1 MLLHLVTIVML
12 VLFTMMFSR
21 MGQSLPTGHFSVA
34 GYLSL
39 GPSPGYFSFRVVR
52 DRKRQGNWQ
61 LQTRFATQTDHGR
74 KLQVLL
80 CVLTRRAYM
89 YGCIEIRGRRLIA
102 GVYMMLQVAKLN
114 PPKSFRSMGIEGAFD
129 IPSMSLEAVVELID
143 TGAAKNSK
151 KKQKKHGWFVLNETS
166 VRGGAQR

>member
-1 MLLHLVTIVML
+1 
-12 VLFTMMFSR
+12 
-21 MGQSLPTGHFSVA
+21 
-34 GYLSL
+34 
-39 GPSPGYFSFRVVR
+39 
-52 DRKRQGNWQ
+52 
-61 LQTRFATQTDHGR
+61 
-74 KLQVLL
+74 
-80 CVLTRRAYM
+80 
-89 YGCIEIRGRRLIA
+89 
-102 GVYMMLQVAKLN
+102 MLQVAKLN